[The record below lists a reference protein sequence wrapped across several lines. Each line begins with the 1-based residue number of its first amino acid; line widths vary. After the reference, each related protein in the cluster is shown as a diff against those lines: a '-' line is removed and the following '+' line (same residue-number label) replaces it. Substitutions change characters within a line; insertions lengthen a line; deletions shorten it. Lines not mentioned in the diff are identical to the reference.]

1 MIYFSGTAKPDHIGS
16 RSNMTN
22 KNRKASFEKEIKILL
37 ETMTLEEKLSQ
48 LQAYWIYDLQSSGV
62 LDSSKIETKLK
73 NGIGQITRIG
83 GASAYSPREAAKVA
97 NQIQAFLK
105 EKTRLGIPAIV
116 HEECCVG
123 LMAPFASIFP
133 EIIGLAST
141 FQPELAHQMTSEIR
155 KQVMAIGSRQG
166 LAPVLDVARDPRWG
180 RVEETFG
187 EDPLLVSQ
195 FGVEYIKGLQS
206 EDIRHGVMATGK
218 PFVGRSVSMGG
229 LNCGPVQLGWR
240 EIWDVYLAPFQAAI
254 RDAGLASMM
263 NAYPE
268 IDGEVVAASRK
279 IMTELL
285 REKLGFDGLVVSDY
299 EAVMMIHNYH
309 FKAETPTEAAIM
321 ALNAG
326 IDVELPS
333 VACYDD
339 KFFMAIDSGEISL
352 EVIDEAVSRHLS
364 KKYELG
370 LFENPYV
377 NEESVMEVFDNS
389 AQRKLA
395 YDIAKKSMV
404 LLTNDGV
411 LPINPQK
418 LKIGVIGP
426 NADSWRCM
434 VGDYSYVATSELL
447 KVVPANDSAF
457 AELTEE
463 GVKNITVPI
472 PTFLDTIKEKYP
484 SSEILYT
491 EGCGIN
497 SEDESGFSKAV
508 EVAHLADV
516 IIMVLGGHSGLAPY
530 CTTGEF
536 RDASDLSLPG
546 VQEKL
551 AQLILDLGKPVV
563 VVLVNGRPSAIPEIA
578 ERANAIL
585 QAWVPG
591 EEGAK
596 AIVSILTG
604 DENPGGKL
612 PISIP
617 RSAGQ
622 IPVFYNHKPSG
633 SRSNI
638 YGDYVNEKVTPLFPF
653 GHGLSYSTFAYNDLC
668 INKNEVI
675 AGEVVDISCKVSNS
689 SKIAGEEVVQLYCR
703 DLFASIPRPVKELK
717 GFSRIALLPGE
728 TKTIVFRLP
737 VNMLAFYDI
746 DLNLVVEPGK
756 IQIMVGSSSEDIRL
770 CDEFLISGDSKT
782 IIDDRIFYCPVHV
795 K

>member
-1 MIYFSGTAKPDHIGS
+1 MLK
-16 RSNMTN
+16 SNQ
-22 KNRKASFEKEIKILL
+22 KVYFEKEIKNLL
-37 ETMTLEEKLSQ
+37 ETMTLEEKVSQ

-62 LDSSKIETKLK
+62 LDSGKIETKLK

-83 GASAYSPREAAKVA
+83 GASAYSPREAAQVA

-218 PFVGRSVSMGG
+218 HFVGHSFSMGG

-240 EIWDVYLAPFQAAI
+240 EIWDVFLAPFQAAI

-268 IDGEVVAASRK
+268 IDGDVVAASKK
-279 IMTELL
+279 IMTDLL

-309 FKAETPTEAAIM
+309 YKAETPTEAAVM

-326 IDVELPS
+326 IDVELPT

-339 KFFMAIDSGEISL
+339 KLIKAVEAGEISL
-352 EVIDEAVSRHLS
+352 EVIDESVTRHLR
-364 KKYELG
+364 KKFELG

-377 NEESVMEVFDNS
+377 NEDTVMDVFDTS
-389 AQRKLA
+389 GQRQLL

-418 LKIGVIGP
+418 LKVGVIGP

-434 VGDYSYVATSELL
+434 VGDYSFVATSELL
-447 KVVPANDSAF
+447 KVVPASDSVF

-463 GVKNITVPI
+463 DVKKITVPI
-472 PTFLDTIKEKYP
+472 PTFLEAFKEKFP
-484 SSEILYT
+484 STDILFT

-508 EVAHLADV
+508 EVAHKADV
-516 IIMVLGGHSGLAPY
+516 VIMVLGGHSGLAPY

-563 VVLVNGRPSAIPEIA
+563 VVLVNGRPSAIPDIA

-596 AIVSILTG
+596 AIISVLTG
-604 DENPGGKL
+604 EENPGGKL

-653 GHGLSYSTFAYNDLC
+653 GHGLSYSKFEYEDLR
-668 INKNEVI
+668 IEKQEAH
-675 AGEVVDISCKVSNS
+675 AGELVDISLKVSNTS
-689 SKIAGEEVVQLYCR
+689 NIDGEEVVQLYCR

-717 GFSRIALLPGE
+717 GFSRIALSPGE
-728 TKTIVFRLP
+728 TKTITFRLP
-737 VNMLAFYDI
+737 VDLLAFYDN

-770 CDEFLISGDSKT
+770 FDEFQIIGDEKT
-782 IIDDRIFYCPVHV
+782 IISDRLFYCPVDV
-795 K
+795 R